1 MAWPIATWAR
11 LILAVTLV
19 SAVFFVAPIADAATC
34 VPETAS
40 AHAMVVEDAG
50 DGDQVD
56 LGAGHGV
63 CTHGH
68 CHHNGTARADVAD
81 DIAMQIH
88 ARPVHAFPS
97 SDFPSSISPDGL
109 KRPPRVGP
117 DVCAAVRA
125 NSCQISGR

>member
-1 MAWPIATWAR
+1 M
-11 LILAVTLV
+11 TLV
-19 SAVFFVAPIADAATC
+19 AAVFFVAPIADAATC

-81 DIAMQIH
+81 HIAMQIH

-109 KRPPRVGP
+109 KRPPRV
-117 DVCAAVRA
+117 
-125 NSCQISGR
+125 

>member
-34 VPETAS
+34 APETTS
-40 AHAMVVEDAG
+40 AHAIVAQDAG
-50 DGDQVD
+50 DSDQAD
-56 LGAGHGV
+56 LGGGHGI

-109 KRPPRVGP
+109 KRPPRV
-117 DVCAAVRA
+117 
-125 NSCQISGR
+125 